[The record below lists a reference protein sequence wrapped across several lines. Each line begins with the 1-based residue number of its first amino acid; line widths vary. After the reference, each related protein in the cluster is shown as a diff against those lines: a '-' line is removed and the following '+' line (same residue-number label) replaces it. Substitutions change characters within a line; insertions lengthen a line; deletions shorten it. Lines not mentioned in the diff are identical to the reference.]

1 MRFLTVLFFTSL
13 FTSPA
18 SAACICLKCAFGEH
32 HMFQTS
38 SSAMLPTFAP
48 GDCPIARLYND
59 TLKPQRGQSIAFAE
73 NGLVFLF
80 RIIGLAGDQIQ
91 LIEGEVFLNGT
102 ALKRERGQ
110 SFRLTGKDDMRIAQ
124 DACDGQTE
132 CDVSLTRETLPD
144 GTSYEV
150 LDVSDTRLDTAALFT
165 VPKGHVFVL
174 GDNRDNAADSRLP
187 SPMGRGFIALNSLIG
202 VFEEE

>member
-1 MRFLTVLFFTSL
+1 
-13 FTSPA
+13 
-18 SAACICLKCAFGEH
+18 
-32 HMFQTS
+32 
-38 SSAMLPTFAP
+38 MLPTFAP